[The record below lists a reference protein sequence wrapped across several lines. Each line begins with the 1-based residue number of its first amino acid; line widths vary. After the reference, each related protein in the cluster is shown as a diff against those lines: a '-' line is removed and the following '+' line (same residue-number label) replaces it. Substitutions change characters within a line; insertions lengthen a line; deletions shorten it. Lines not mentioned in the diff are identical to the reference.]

1 MKLRRLKIQ
10 KKCRIENIQ
19 FLKYKYIYSFKQFE
33 VIRSLAENI
42 FDGKLTL
49 NNADEDQRNLLIE
62 IVNFKKDGKAR
73 DLKEKNKKG
82 FKLMKV

>member
-1 MKLRRLKIQ
+1 MKLRKLKIQ
-10 KKCRIENIQ
+10 KNCRIENIQ
-19 FLKYKYIYSFKQFE
+19 FLKYKYTYTFKQFE
-33 VIRSLAENI
+33 AIRSLAKNI

-62 IVNFKKDGKAR
+62 IVNFKKDGKAK